1 MLRGSNIVFCS
12 KICPLIQSEIFV
24 SNNPAGI
31 LRCLGF
37 ILNPQ
42 IEPGFQCQHRPI
54 IQAVLPITEKFIVHP
69 FFFHFFQQNF
79 GVIQIFFQIAHILF
93 PGIYFMIIF
102 RYRTYIRQY
111 PVFCL
116 FTRYRAEQPQNIQMA
131 ESPHRQCLS
140 LDQIMHIRSQNPIIH
155 ITEQI
160 IDIDDRIVKFPV
172 DIFDQSFDF
181 GIFIIISGGIP
192 IGRLR
197 ICLPMLSQILTKL
210 HGQRFPIQFTV
221 FQHNIITDQ
230 SILKAIFIRK
240 HLFLLDFIFRI
251 DAQPIAT
258 SGP

>member
-24 SNNPAGI
+24 GDNPACI

-54 IQAVLPITEKFIVHP
+54 VQTILPITEKLIIHP
-69 FFFHFFQQNF
+69 FFFHFLQQTF
-79 GVIQIFFQIAHILF
+79 GLIQIFFQIAHILF
-93 PGIYFMIIF
+93 PGIYLMIIF

-116 FTRYRAEQPQNIQMA
+116 FARYGAEQPQNIQMA
-131 ESPHRQCLS
+131 ESSHRQCLS
-140 LDQIMHIRSQNPIIH
+140 FDQVMHIRSQNPIIH
-155 ITEQI
+155 IIEQI
-160 IDIDDRIVKFPV
+160 IDVDDRIVKFPV

-181 GIFIIISGGIP
+181 GIFIIINGGIP
-192 IGRLR
+192 IDCLR
-197 ICLPMLSQILTKL
+197 IRLPMLSQILTKL

-240 HLFLLDFIFRI
+240 HFLLLDFIFRI

>member
-24 SNNPAGI
+24 GDNPACI

-54 IQAVLPITEKFIVHP
+54 IQSVLPITEKFIVHP

-131 ESPHRQCLS
+131 ESSHRQCLS
-140 LDQIMHIRSQNPIIH
+140 FDQVMHI
-155 ITEQI
+155 
-160 IDIDDRIVKFPV
+160 
-172 DIFDQSFDF
+172 
-181 GIFIIISGGIP
+181 
-192 IGRLR
+192 
-197 ICLPMLSQILTKL
+197 
-210 HGQRFPIQFTV
+210 
-221 FQHNIITDQ
+221 
-230 SILKAIFIRK
+230 
-240 HLFLLDFIFRI
+240 
-251 DAQPIAT
+251 
-258 SGP
+258 